1 MSNNPINVSFSIT
14 DQLLC
19 DSVTAAM
26 NKHNVEVLAS
36 TPQGQTPATIPDEAS
51 YIIWAG
57 RQTVISYAEQKVEDD
72 FDSGV
77 ITKPQKDAMLAA
89 LLK

>member
-36 TPQGQTPATIPDEAS
+36 TQEYKSFGLVTGMLKGLMVTHAKLVATMCNQ
-51 YIIWAG
+51 
-57 RQTVISYAEQKVEDD
+57 RN
-72 FDSGV
+72 
-77 ITKPQKDAMLAA
+77 
-89 LLK
+89 